1 MGKRLQR
8 FLLFA
13 LLSGAAVFLVDLRA
27 EEWPEFRGPTGQG
40 HSAEHD
46 IPFEWSESRNVVW
59 KTPLPGTG
67 WSSPV
72 VAAGKVW
79 LTAAVKD
86 RSGGSLRALAYD
98 IATGHELV
106 NTEVFRIRSVDP
118 LNPKNTRASPTPILD
133 GDRVYVHV
141 GADGTAA
148 LTTVGEILWKTKL
161 DYESQHGDGG
171 SPALYGDLLILNCDG
186 DDVAFVV
193 AIEKQ
198 TGKTRWKTARR
209 QPSAQAYST
218 PLVIHVGDR
227 DEVIS
232 VGAYRA
238 AAYDPASGR
247 EIWRVSYPVRFP
259 DGFSNVMRPVYG
271 AGLLF
276 ISGGFNIPSFL
287 AVRPDGTG
295 EVTRTHVAWTLMR
308 GAPLTP
314 SPLVVGNDL
323 YLVNDSGIALC
334 LDARTGET
342 YWQHRLSGNFS
353 ASPVFAD
360 GRIYFLSEE
369 GTATVIEPGHQFHE
383 LASNR
388 LDGYTLASIA
398 VSNGSIY
405 IRSDTHLYRIGTK
418 GAS

>member
-1 MGKRLQR
+1 V
-8 FLLFA
+8 A
-13 LLSGAAVFLVDLRA
+13 LVLTSAAVSGSRGGLRA

-40 HSAEHD
+40 HSTERN
-46 IPFEWSESRNVVW
+46 IPLEWSESRNIAW

-72 VAAGKVW
+72 VANGKVW

-86 RSGGSLRALAYD
+86 RNGGSLRALAYD
-98 IATGHELV
+98 VATGRELV
-106 NTEVFRIRSVDP
+106 NAEVFRVRSVDP

-133 GDRVYVHV
+133 GDRVYVHF

-148 LTTVGEILWKTKL
+148 LTTTGEIVWKTKF
-161 DYESQHGDGG
+161 DYQSQHGDGG
-171 SPALYGDLLILNCDG
+171 SPALYGELLILNCDG
-186 DDVAFVV
+186 DDEAFVV

-218 PLVIHVGDR
+218 PLVIRTGDR

-238 AAYDPASGR
+238 TAYDPATGR

-276 ISGGFNIPSFL
+276 ISGGFNIPSFI

-295 EVTRTHVAWTLMR
+295 DVTKTHVAWTLMR

-314 SPLVVGNDL
+314 SPLVVGTDL

-334 LDARTGET
+334 LDARTGER
-342 YWQHRLSGNFS
+342 YWQQRLNGNYS

-369 GTATVIEPGHQFHE
+369 GTATVIEPGHQFRE
-383 LASNR
+383 VASNR

-398 VSNGSIY
+398 VSNGSMF
-405 IRSDTHLYRIGTK
+405 IRSDTHLYRIGPK